1 MRKFLEE
8 HDVPR
13 KVLAILMAIALWI
26 VVVVNNESVLRE
38 NIISNIPVIYKNTDL
53 LEEESELRIIEGQ
66 DQTVSVRV
74 SGPYAALSSLRADDI
89 QVSVDVSKFTKP
101 GTYTIN
107 TSDGSSDYSLRIL
120 GNQAQSINPPEIASP
135 VSFQIVVDTI
145 MTNNIPIAVQMEG
158 KAPSGYIYEEPVV
171 GQDHVTVTGPESV
184 VSRIKKAV
192 AVIPEEDS
200 DELKKTTTILASFTF
215 LGNRNEAIDPTH
227 LVCVPNELNVTIP
240 VYVMAKLPLTVDLVS
255 SETLTKDSVS
265 VQIEPAQLSVYGGES
280 IISSLTELGL
290 GKIELGTVD
299 PNAPPKVIPIP
310 LPTGVTRA
318 PGQPAAAKVTIKPVG
333 LSSREFPISTI
344 ELENTGTDPDLSAA
358 LVTNSVTVKIQADT
372 ATLAKLTADR
382 IRAKVTIDADERGAG
397 VFTVPIEFQIDDL
410 PTFTVLNPE
419 QTVAEVEIK
428 QNQTTDTVE
437 ENKVQ

>member
-1 MRKFLEE
+1 MKKFLEE

-38 NIISNIPVIYKNTDL
+38 NIISNIPVIYKNMDL
-53 LEEESELRIIEGQ
+53 LEEDFALRIIEGQ
-66 DQTVSVRV
+66 NQKVSVRV

-135 VSFQIVVDTI
+135 VSFQVVVDTI
-145 MTNNIPIAVQMEG
+145 MTKEIPIAVQLEG
-158 KAPSGYIYEEPVV
+158 KAPSGYLYEEPVV
-171 GQDHVTVTGPESV
+171 DQEHVTVTGPESV

-192 AVIPEEDS
+192 AIIPEEDS
-200 DELKKTTTILASFTF
+200 DELKKTTTVLASFTF
-215 LGNRNEAIDPTH
+215 LGEHNEEIDNTH
-227 LVCVPNELNVTIP
+227 LACTPNELSVTIP
-240 VYVMAKLPLTVDLVS
+240 VYVMAKLPLTVDLVN

-265 VQIEPAQLSVYGGES
+265 VQIEPAQLLVYGGDS
-280 IISSLTELGL
+280 IITNLTELEL

-310 LPTGVTRA
+310 LPAGVTRA

-333 LSSREFPISTI
+333 LSTREFPVSNI
-344 ELENTGTDPDLSAA
+344 ELQNTGTDTNLTAT
-358 LVTNSVTVKIQADT
+358 LVTNSITVRIQADT
-372 ATLAKLTADR
+372 ASLAKLTADR
-382 IRAKVTIDADERGAG
+382 IKAKVVVNADERGVG
-397 VFTVPIEFQIDDL
+397 IFTVPVEIQTEDL
-410 PTFTVLNPE
+410 PKFTVLNPE
-419 QTVAEVEIK
+419 QTVVEVEIK
-428 QNQTTDTVE
+428 QNSAHNTVE
-437 ENKVQ
+437 EN

>member
-1 MRKFLEE
+1 MKKFLEE

-13 KVLAILMAIALWI
+13 KILAILMAIALWI

-38 NIISNIPVIYKNTDL
+38 NIISNIPVIYRNVDL
-53 LEEESELRIIEGQ
+53 LEEDSELRIIEGQ

-101 GTYTIN
+101 GTYTFK

-135 VSFQIVVDTI
+135 VSFQVVVDTI
-145 MTNNIPIAVQMEG
+145 ITKEIPVAVQLEG
-158 KAPSGYIYEEPVV
+158 KALSGYLYEEPVV
-171 GQDHVTVTGPESV
+171 GQEHVVVTGPESV

-192 AVIPEEDS
+192 AIIPEEDS
-200 DELKKTTTILASFTF
+200 DQLKRTTTVLASLTF
-215 LGNRNEAIDPTH
+215 LGEHNEEIDKTH
-227 LVCVPNELNVTIP
+227 LACTPNELSVTIP
-240 VYVMAKLPLTVDLVS
+240 VYVMAKLPLTVDLVN

-265 VQIEPAQLSVYGGES
+265 VQIEPEQLLVYGGES
-280 IISSLTELGL
+280 IITSLTELEL

-310 LPTGVTRA
+310 LPAGVTRV

-333 LSSREFPISTI
+333 LSTREFPISNI
-344 ELENTGTDPDLSAA
+344 ELQNTGTNPDLTAT
-358 LVTNSVTVKIQADT
+358 LVTNSITVRIQADT
-372 ATLAKLTADR
+372 ASLAKLTADS
-382 IRAKVTIDADERGAG
+382 IKAKVVVNADERGVG
-397 VFTVPIEFQIDDL
+397 TFTVPVEIQAENL
-410 PTFTVLNPE
+410 PNFTVLNPE
-419 QTVAEVEIK
+419 QTVVEVEIK
-428 QNQTTDTVE
+428 QNSVQNTVE
-437 ENKVQ
+437 EN